1 MALSR
6 KDFPNKIIPTL
17 WAENKY
23 EKFYY
28 DFEHEG
34 HRHRGSIDTSSK
46 VAWNKKDRIAYAQS
60 ELLKV
65 KANKKDSVIDDGIKM
80 TSYFDKHYESF
91 PDTNYKKTRISHY
104 ERYIKPFI
112 GNKPLVDI
120 RQLHIKESIKHQE
133 ELDLKPR
140 TVKQTI
146 EVLNPVFKSAIAN
159 RLIQFNPLDGIK
171 IKLPKTKK
179 IVNEASKKYV
189 EIYNAINEVFSKD
202 PFYLALYLF
211 ALQGRR
217 KGEILTLR
225 WEDIEFEHNY
235 YILRDTKNNEEQK
248 MALPQN
254 IKNELLKFREHSGWV
269 FESKRTGTHLV
280 DIKKSTAKLKK
291 TLNDPHFGI
300 HYLRNVIVS
309 TMAEQ
314 GLDSIYLSGALGHN
328 DVNTINKYLTLNYVR
343 GSELAGNI
351 MERIVK
357 E

>member
-1 MALSR
+1 MALNPQE
-6 KDFPNKIIPTL
+6 FPNKVISTL
-17 WAENKY
+17 WTDNKY

-28 DFEHEG
+28 KFEYENKKY
-34 HRHRGSIDTSSK
+34 RGLIDTSSK

-60 ELLKV
+60 ELLKI

-80 TSYFDKHYESF
+80 TIYFDKHYESF
-91 PDTNYKKTRISHY
+91 PNTKYKKVRVSHY
-104 ERYIKPFI
+104 ERYVHPFI
-112 GNKPLVDI
+112 GNKALVDI

-133 ELDLKPR
+133 ELGLKPR

-159 RLIQFNPLDGIK
+159 RIIQFNPLDGIK

-179 IVNEASKKYV
+179 IVGEASKKYV
-189 EIYNAINEVFSKD
+189 EIYNAIHEVFTGD

-225 WEDIEFEHNY
+225 WEDVIFEHNY
-235 YILRDTKNNEEQK
+235 YILRNTKNNEEQK

-254 IKNELLKFREHSGWV
+254 IKNELLKFREQNGWV
-269 FESKRTGTHLV
+269 FESKRTGTHLI

-291 TLNDPHFGI
+291 KLNDSHFGI

-351 MERIVK
+351 MERLVK
-357 E
+357 K